1 MGTYLA
7 RRMALGLVTLAVL
20 TLLIFMLVRVL
31 PGSAIYLLTAD
42 AQASREQIA
51 AMERQFGLDRPVHV
65 QYLEWVV
72 NLARG
77 DLGTSLISGQPVIGA
92 IRERWPVT
100 VELGLASVLLSFAA
114 GLGMGVVAA
123 IRQDT
128 PLDYT
133 IRSLAIFGLSVPNF
147 WLGTLVLILL
157 PTVFHWTPPLQ
168 WADIWVDPV
177 SNLVMVAF
185 PAAIL
190 ALFLAAATMRMTR
203 ATVLETLRQ
212 DYVRTAR
219 AKGLYDRVVLVRH
232 VLRNAMIPVLTI
244 VGLQVVV
251 IMSGSVIMET
261 IFALPGLGSYLYNA
275 ALGRDYPAFQAVLL
289 FYGAVVLG
297 INLVIDFGISMLDPQ
312 VRLG

>member
-7 RRMALGLVTLAVL
+7 RRVALGLVTLAVL

-42 AQASREQIA
+42 AQASKEQIA
-51 AMERQFGLDRPVHV
+51 ALEHQMGLDRPVYV
-65 QYLEWVV
+65 QYVEWVS

-77 DLGTSLISGQPVIGA
+77 DLGTSLISGQPVIQA

-100 VELGLASVLLSFAA
+100 VELGVASVLLSFAA
-114 GLGMGVVAA
+114 GLGMGIAAA

-147 WLGTLVLILL
+147 WLGTLALILL

-168 WADIWVDPV
+168 WADIWVDPA

-203 ATVLETLRQ
+203 ATVLEVLRM

-219 AKGLYDRVVLVRH
+219 AKGLYDRVILVRH

-244 VGLQVVV
+244 VGLQAVV

-297 INLVIDFGISMLDPQ
+297 INLVIDFTISMLDPQ